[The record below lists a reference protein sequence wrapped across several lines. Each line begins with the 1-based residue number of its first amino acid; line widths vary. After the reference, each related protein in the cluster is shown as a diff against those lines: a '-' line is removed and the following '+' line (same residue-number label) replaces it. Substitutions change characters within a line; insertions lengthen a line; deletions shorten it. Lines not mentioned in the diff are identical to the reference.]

1 MVTALS
7 LLLTSWMAS
16 GGSILTNSRL
26 GLSLQAPAGWEEL
39 AEVCARNGLRTRLL
53 LTKARLLCIYLQR
66 AGGMTNR
73 SVSAEDLR
81 EDLESF
87 VNRMESRGRRDFTTV
102 RTILEMYLPEYG
114 GNVRNDAGVEVDG
127 RQRDHI
133 DADIRREEPIGR

>member
-1 MVTALS
+1 M
-7 LLLTSWMAS
+7 
-16 GGSILTNSRL
+16 
-26 GLSLQAPAGWEEL
+26 EEL

-81 EDLESF
+81 EDLEGF

-114 GNVRNDAGVEVDG
+114 VNVRKDAGVEVDG
-127 RQRDHI
+127 CRRDHI
-133 DADIRREEPIGR
+133 DADIRMEEPIGR